1 MAGDTPFISRDKD
14 RDISEPSFALFWTKI
29 ISENEN
35 DVELKINAHMFEK
48 YFWVEIENIVL
59 KINLSTQ
66 EEGITEGRQRIFLW
80 FHSIADFELAN
91 DAQKIEKN
99 HEWKIL
105 HVWDIL

>member
-14 RDISEPSFALFWTKI
+14 SDISEGSPFWTKI

-59 KINLSTQ
+59 KINLYTQ
-66 EEGITEGRQRIFLW
+66 KEGITEGRQRIFLW

-99 HEWKIL
+99 REWKIL
-105 HVWDIL
+105 HV